1 MFICIH
7 GYVRSICIL
16 TWHLY
21 ECLRVFMYTKE
32 SRFVYSNGS
41 VLQESD
47 PDHCFDD
54 ETSFLSKALY
64 AFFLVNS
71 FICLKRDFK
80 TFSTDEF
87 RLFQYRHLNFDNI

>member
-47 PDHCFDD
+47 PDHCFFFFSLENFDD

-64 AFFLVNS
+64 AFS
-71 FICLKRDFK
+71 FCQQLYMLK
-80 TFSTDEF
+80 T
-87 RLFQYRHLNFDNI
+87 